1 MRNLLAVEIFKLIR
15 QSKTYYGLFAIF
27 FIELLVVVA
36 AYFQGNDILDLL
48 LSNLKDSFYFEGNL
62 LNGNLIIYLL
72 LNMLWFHLPLILMI
86 LVAGTLTSEFKDG
99 TLQSVMLQPISKWKF
114 ILSKYCVVILFSL
127 ITVLATA
134 ITCFGVAYFIFGHGD
149 LVVYLGTLNFI
160 ESSLAQEKLI
170 YAFLFGA
177 LSMVFF
183 SVVSLTLAVILRE
196 SAKTWI
202 VAALFLILNNVLM
215 KFELNNNFYNHW
227 FFPKLNNSWQ
237 LFFYTEVP
245 TGLIVHNALVLVG
258 YTVLFML
265 VGLMLFVKRDIGRW
279 EK

>member
-114 ILSKYCVVILFSL
+114 ILSKYCVVILFTL

-160 ESSLAQEKLI
+160 ESSSAQEKLI

-196 SAKTWI
+196 STKTWI

-265 VGLMLFVKRDIGRW
+265 VGLMLFVKRDIG
-279 EK
+279 

>member
-1 MRNLLAVEIFKLIR
+1 MRNLLVVEIFKLIR

-36 AYFQGNDILDLL
+36 AYYQGSDILDLL
-48 LSNLKDSFYFEGNL
+48 LSNLKDSFYFQGTL

-72 LNMLWFHLPLILMI
+72 LNMLWFHLPFILMI

-99 TLQSVMLQPISKWKF
+99 TLQSVMLQPIFKWKF
-114 ILSKYCVVILFSL
+114 ILSKYCVVILFTFF
-127 ITVLATA
+127 TVLVTA
-134 ITCFGVAYFIFGHGD
+134 ITCFSVAYAIFGHGD

-160 ESSLAQEKLI
+160 ESSLAQQKLI

-177 LSMVFF
+177 ISMIFF
-183 SVVSLTLAVILRE
+183 SVVSLTLAVILKE
-196 SAKTWI
+196 ATKTWI

-215 KFELNNNFYNHW
+215 KFEIDHRFYNHW

-237 LFFYTEVP
+237 LFFYNEVP
-245 TGLIVHNALVLVG
+245 TEQIVHNGVVLVG
-258 YTVLFML
+258 YTVLLML
-265 VGLMLFVKRDIGRW
+265 VGTVLFVKRDIG
-279 EK
+279 

>member
-99 TLQSVMLQPISKWKF
+99 TLQSVMLQPVAKWKF
-114 ILSKYCVVILFSL
+114 ILSKYCVVILFTL
-127 ITVLATA
+127 LTVLLTA
-134 ITCFGVAYFIFGHGD
+134 VTCFAVAYIIFGQGD

-160 ESSLAQEKLI
+160 ESSMAQQKLI
-170 YAFLFGA
+170 YAFVFGGV
-177 LSMVFF
+177 SMVFF
-183 SVVSLTLAVILRE
+183 AVVSLTLAVVLKE
-196 SAKTWI
+196 ATKTWI
-202 VAALFLILNNVLM
+202 VAALFLIVNNVLM
-215 KFELNNNFYNHW
+215 KFELESYFYNYW

-245 TGLIVHNALVLVG
+245 MELIVQNALVLIG
-258 YTVLFML
+258 YTVIFML
-265 VGLMLFVKRDIGRW
+265 IGMALFVKRDVG
-279 EK
+279 